1 MRPPP
6 LVCQQVSSV
15 VNSSSKAARTRYCLW
30 YPQGASAASRLQL
43 AELALLLLFTTAIY
57 YCYLHTGRVR
67 EWSALVVAEIKS
79 HSCFTTAIYYCYL
92 LLLFTAALQVG
103 RVSGGLVVAE
113 IEAHTCAEAVVGLSS
128 GTSLS

>member
-1 MRPPP
+1 M
-6 LVCQQVSSV
+6 
-15 VNSSSKAARTRYCLW
+15 
-30 YPQGASAASRLQL
+30 
-43 AELALLLLFTTAIY
+43 
-57 YCYLHTGRVR
+57 R